1 LPRKDILSK
10 FGITDRPDLRVQ
22 VVAEWGGLS
31 VVDVH
36 GSEDP
41 AKLLT
46 PKQATE
52 LAMSLR
58 DAGEE
63 ALGQE
68 IAAAAAK
75 AKEANRSNTAWGV
88 AQRR

>member
-1 LPRKDILSK
+1 LPRKNILLK

-22 VVAEWGGLS
+22 VVAEQGGLS
-31 VVDVH
+31 LVDVH

-41 AKLLT
+41 VKAIT
-46 PKQATE
+46 PQQATD
-52 LAMSLR
+52 LSVLLC

-68 IAAAAAK
+68 IATAAAK
-75 AKEANRSNTAWGV
+75 AREVNRSRTP
-88 AQRR
+88 

>member
-1 LPRKDILSK
+1 LPRKNILLK

-22 VVAEWGGLS
+22 VLAEQGGLS
-31 VVDVH
+31 LDVH

-41 AKLLT
+41 VKSIT
-46 PKQATE
+46 PQQATD
-52 LAMSLR
+52 LSVLLC

-68 IAAAAAK
+68 IATAAAK
-75 AKEANRSNTAWGV
+75 AREVDRSRTP
-88 AQRR
+88 